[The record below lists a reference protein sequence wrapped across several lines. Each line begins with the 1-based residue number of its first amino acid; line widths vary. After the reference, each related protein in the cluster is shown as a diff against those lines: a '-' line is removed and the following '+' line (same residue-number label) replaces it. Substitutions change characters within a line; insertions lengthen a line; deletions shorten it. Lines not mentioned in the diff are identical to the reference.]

1 MKMLT
6 YPALNTSGKGL
17 INMLKNFIYAYI
29 NKRYDDDG
37 ILPDADEIY
46 EKFKLE
52 LDNGA
57 PMEWIDEQ
65 MYNFTRTHD
74 LSGITVLWEGK
85 VYQQRVN
92 AV

>member
-1 MKMLT
+1 
-6 YPALNTSGKGL
+6 
-17 INMLKNFIYAYI
+17 MLKNFIYAYI
-29 NKRYDDDG
+29 CKRYDDDG

-65 MYNFTRTHD
+65 MYNFTRHHD
-74 LSGITVLWEGK
+74 LSEITVLWEGK
-85 VYQQRVN
+85 VYKRNEV